1 MRARTDGKCSTSR
14 SVLTKDR
21 DRANTCVQVVGFPS
35 DEEVMA
41 NSDDLPKT
49 RESWGEVLSVRGLL
63 SERRLN
69 PATPRASD
77 TA

>member
-21 DRANTCVQVVGFPS
+21 DRANTYVQVVGFPS
-35 DEEVMA
+35 GEEAMA
-41 NSDDLPKT
+41 NCLPKT
-49 RESWGEVLSVRGLL
+49 GESSGEVLSVRGLP

-69 PATPRASD
+69 PATPRAPD